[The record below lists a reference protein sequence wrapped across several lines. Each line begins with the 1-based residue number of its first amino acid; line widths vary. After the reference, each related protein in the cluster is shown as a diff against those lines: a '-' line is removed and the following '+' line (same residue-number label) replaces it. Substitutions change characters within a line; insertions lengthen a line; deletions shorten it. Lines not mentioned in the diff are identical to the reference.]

1 MIQQPDL
8 NKLAMA
14 EADVQ
19 ALDKEGRLARMHA
32 LLEESHALL
41 DWGIESM
48 ITGEGKSVAGIAV
61 LYSGGNDSTCLAH
74 MFRGRVDV
82 AVHANTTIGI
92 EETRDFVRKTC
103 LDWGLELR
111 EYYPPAGSTY
121 RELVVDQG
129 FPGPG
134 HHWKMYQRLKE
145 RCLRQARAQIVSNP
159 RKERVV
165 FLAGRR
171 RTESARRANVPELN
185 REGSVVWVSPLVNWT
200 KTDLYTYRD
209 WAGDVPRNR
218 VSDLIHMSGECL
230 CGAFAHKDEL
240 AEVEMFF
247 PDVAA
252 QIRELEVEVAAAGHP
267 AKICKWGWGATEKLT
282 PEDMKSGP
290 LCSSCEYRQEVTESE
305 APRQK
310 FPIYNVARFYDWD
323 IPPFDGNQ
331 Q

>member
-19 ALDKEGRLARMHA
+19 ALDKDERLARMHA

-74 MFRGRVDV
+74 MF
-82 AVHANTTIGI
+82 
-92 EETRDFVRKTC
+92 
-103 LDWGLELR
+103 
-111 EYYPPAGSTY
+111 
-121 RELVVDQG
+121 
-129 FPGPG
+129 
-134 HHWKMYQRLKE
+134 
-145 RCLRQARAQIVSNP
+145 
-159 RKERVV
+159 
-165 FLAGRR
+165 
-171 RTESARRANVPELN
+171 
-185 REGSVVWVSPLVNWT
+185 
-200 KTDLYTYRD
+200 
-209 WAGDVPRNR
+209 
-218 VSDLIHMSGECL
+218 
-230 CGAFAHKDEL
+230 
-240 AEVEMFF
+240 
-247 PDVAA
+247 
-252 QIRELEVEVAAAGHP
+252 RELEVEVAAAGHP